1 MKSFLSEWLSNIIYT
16 MFYISCTVAAVVLIA
31 QLIRLVVY
39 STAYGVCGYI
49 ILGLFV
55 FLIST
60 LFYTWLKRDAK

>member
-1 MKSFLSEWLSNIIYT
+1 MKNFLSEWLSNIIYT
-16 MFYISCTVAAVVLIA
+16 MFYIACTVAGLVLII
-31 QLIRLVVY
+31 QLAILAVNI
-39 STAYGVCGYI
+39 TTYGVCGYI